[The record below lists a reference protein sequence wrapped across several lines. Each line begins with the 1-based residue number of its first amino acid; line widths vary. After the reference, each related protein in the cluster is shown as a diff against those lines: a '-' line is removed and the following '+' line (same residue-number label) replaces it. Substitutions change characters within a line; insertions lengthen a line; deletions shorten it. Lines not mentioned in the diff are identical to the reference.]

1 MVVVVVSFFDY
12 DMFDII
18 PAFTLR
24 NYAELFRSE
33 LTYTL
38 YLNTF
43 KYALIVWAITLVIGF
58 TVAYFLVFHVRSLLW
73 QIALFLLCTVPFW
86 TSNIIRMISWIPFL
100 GRNGIFNQSPD
111 CCSASPT
118 SRSSSCCSRN
128 SRWSIAY
135 VHLFTLF
142 MIVPIFN
149 SMARIDPAIIEAAR
163 DGGASGCADP
173 DDDRH
178 PPVPD
183 RHRARLD
190 LRDRADHGR
199 LLRGQD
205 HERRPERERRAR
217 HVQRDLAAAVPARG
231 GERGGPDRH
240 RQPDGRGDPQDRRRA
255 PRAGGLRESGMQTR
269 SDRRPWTFYALAAF
283 FTLFVLFLYGPMS
296 AIYILSFQ
304 GPSGGLT
311 FPMNGVS
318 LTWFY
323 ALFAQQRTGD
333 IAGSFAR
340 SIGLALTVL
349 VLTVVISV
357 MAGLAFR
364 RRFFGA
370 TFVFYMAI
378 ASLIMPGLLVSLG
391 IGLMFQFF
399 GLKPNW
405 YTSALG
411 AHLTWTLPFGLL
423 IMFAVFS
430 RFNRAYE
437 EAARDLGASDWKI
450 LWTIVLPILL
460 PGMIA
465 VALFGFTLSYDEFPR
480 TSITVGPRNTLPLE
494 IWNMTTNVTS
504 PALFAIG
511 TVTTAV
517 SFLVIALAL
526 GSIALI
532 QRRRTRSAAGTALTG
547 APTLP
552 ADATA

>member
-1 MVVVVVSFFDY
+1 
-12 DMFDII
+12 
-18 PAFTLR
+18 
-24 NYAELFRSE
+24 
-33 LTYTL
+33 
-38 YLNTF
+38 
-43 KYALIVWAITLVIGF
+43 
-58 TVAYFLVFHVRSLLW
+58 
-73 QIALFLLCTVPFW
+73 
-86 TSNIIRMISWIPFL
+86 
-100 GRNGIFNQSPD
+100 
-111 CCSASPT
+111 
-118 SRSSSCCSRN
+118 
-128 SRWSIAY
+128 
-135 VHLFTLF
+135 
-142 MIVPIFN
+142 
-149 SMARIDPAIIEAAR
+149 
-163 DGGASGCADP
+163 
-173 DDDRH
+173 
-178 PPVPD
+178 
-183 RHRARLD
+183 
-190 LRDRADHGR
+190 
-199 LLRGQD
+199 
-205 HERRPERERRAR
+205 
-217 HVQRDLAAAVPARG
+217 
-231 GERGGPDRH
+231 
-240 RQPDGRGDPQDRRRA
+240 
-255 PRAGGLRESGMQTR
+255 MQTR
-269 SDRRPWTFYALAAF
+269 SDKRPWTFYALSAF

-304 GPSGGLT
+304 GPNGGLT
-311 FPMNGVS
+311 FPLNGVS

-323 ALFAQQRTGD
+323 ALFEQQRTGD

-340 SIGLALTVL
+340 SIALALTVL

-364 RRFFGA
+364 RRFLGA

-378 ASLIMPGLLVSLG
+378 ASLIMPGLLISLG

-399 GLKPNW
+399 DLRPNW

-504 PALFAIG
+504 PALFATG

-526 GSIALI
+526 GSVALI
-532 QRRRTRSAAGTALTG
+532 QRRRTRSAAGPLVPG
-547 APTLP
+547 AVPLP
-552 ADATA
+552 ADATP